1 MRCVMCGRRLQ
12 KGVIVGKFA
21 IGPECAKKR
30 GLIEARVRVRL
41 EYVEHEEQLDLFDSV
56 TQDGQHSIE

>member
-30 GLIEARVRVRL
+30 GLIEAKVRVRL
-41 EYVEHEEQLDLFDSV
+41 EYVEHEEQLDLFENTRSD
-56 TQDGQHSIE
+56 TMGP